1 MYITDLNKDGGIG
14 ANSLLLEIGPFRILI
29 DAGMHPKQIGPAAL
43 PNFRPIKQEGVDA
56 IVLTHCHLDHLGA
69 LPLAAKTNPNAPVIT
84 SIPNLTLAPRML
96 RNSINVM
103 KRQRAEHGI
112 QEYPLFVHRDLAA
125 LSRQF
130 EGQQYGRKETY
141 RSQGSTFDITLH
153 TAGHVAGASAVEIE
167 HDGEKICF
175 TGDVLFDQQNTL
187 PGAQLP
193 SGPFDVLVLETTR
206 GLTERPQGKTRA
218 TETERLL
225 KKIVE
230 ILDRGGSC
238 LIPVFALGRMQ
249 EMLKLLSKSL
259 RDGTLPRSS
268 VFVTG
273 LGLDLANHFDQIRQK
288 TGLIDFDIE
297 VIEEMGAG
305 PLEPNLVPGRNPTK
319 RGIYLVSSGMLV
331 AHTPSYQVAASL
343 LSDSKNGI
351 CFIGYCDPDTP
362 GGTLLKTAN
371 GERFLFDAY
380 DYSTPV
386 HASVDQFDMSG
397 HADREELVAY
407 AVKTQAKKI
416 VLTHGD
422 PEARAWFKE
431 TLQKVMPES
440 EIIDPKPLDR
450 ISL

>member
-1 MYITDLNKDGGIG
+1 MYLTDLNKDGGIG
-14 ANSLLLEIGPFRILI
+14 ANSLLLELGPFRILV

-43 PNFRPIKQEGVDA
+43 PDFRPIKAEGLDA

-69 LPLAAKTNPNAPVIT
+69 LPLAARTSPNAPVIT
-84 SIPNLTLAPRML
+84 SLPNLTLAPRML

-112 QEYPLFVHRDLAA
+112 REYPLFVHRDIAA
-125 LSRQF
+125 LSKQF
-130 EGQQYGRKETY
+130 EGQQYGRMETY
-141 RSQGSTFDITLH
+141 RSNGATFDIALYP
-153 TAGHVAGASAVEIE
+153 AGHVAGAAAVEIKYGKE
-167 HDGEKICF
+167 RIIF
-175 TGDVLFDQQNTL
+175 TGDVLFDAQNTL
-187 PGAQLP
+187 PGADLP
-193 SGPFDVLVLETTR
+193 DGPVDVLVLETTR
-206 GLTERPQGKTRA
+206 GLTERPEGKTRE
-218 TETERLL
+218 TETQRLL
-225 KKIVE
+225 TKITD
-230 ILDRGGSC
+230 ILERGGSC

-273 LGLDLANHFDQIRQK
+273 LGLDLANHFDKIRQQ

-305 PLEPNLVPGRNPTK
+305 PLEPNLVPGRNPNK

-343 LSDSKNGI
+343 LADKKNGI

-362 GGTLLKTAN
+362 GGTLLKTPN

-386 HASVDQFDMSG
+386 NASVDQFDMSG

-407 AVKTQAKKI
+407 AVKTKAKKV

-422 PEARAWFKE
+422 PDARAWFAE
-431 TLQKVMPES
+431 TLRTEMPGS
-440 EIIDPKPLDR
+440 EIIDPTPLER
-450 ISL
+450 IGL